1 MCCGEGQRLGGLGY
15 DTGVREPGAALWGAG
30 GAWNRVLRHRGGQKQ
45 GHADRFVVLQG
56 DLELRFRGL
65 EQGFGVL

>member
-1 MCCGEGQRLGGLGY
+1 MI
-15 DTGVREPGAALWGAG
+15 W
-30 GAWNRVLRHRGGQKQ
+30 

-65 EQGFGVL
+65 EQGFGVLWACGAGFGGATGA